1 MYIADLLEI
10 LCRKKRLSLP
20 ASDWVLCLADYSL
33 AIPVDR
39 TVASLEGQT
48 DLALV
53 RAQWAAQRGLRT
65 GLRRGGDPNGISFF
79 LAAIVRVVLGVQGE
93 RKTDVFFTWNLAE
106 YHFVTGPWQEVGE
119 CEECELTGSF
129 DL

>member
-1 MYIADLLEI
+1 MYIADLTEI
-10 LCRKKRLSLP
+10 LCRKKRLPLP

-53 RAQWAAQRGLRT
+53 KAQWAAQKGLRT
-65 GLRRGGDPNGISFF
+65 GLRRGGDPNGTSLQSCLNQTTGLGGPAIQAIRGVGMHGGEAGTQMRRGC
-79 LAAIVRVVLGVQGE
+79 AAGTV
-93 RKTDVFFTWNLAE
+93 
-106 YHFVTGPWQEVGE
+106 P
-119 CEECELTGSF
+119 S
-129 DL
+129 

>member
-1 MYIADLLEI
+1 MYIADLTEI
-10 LCRKKRLSLP
+10 LCRKKRLPLP

-53 RAQWAAQRGLRT
+53 RAQWALERGLRT
-65 GLRRGGDPNGISFF
+65 GLRRGGDPNGSSARCVIAWAPSDQNDP
-79 LAAIVRVVLGVQGE
+79 ATSWIGR
-93 RKTDVFFTWNLAE
+93 
-106 YHFVTGPWQEVGE
+106 
-119 CEECELTGSF
+119 ELTGSASIF
-129 DL
+129 KRQSDVPGRMGVGDLPATYKVH

>member
-1 MYIADLLEI
+1 MLMPSMRTCIRISNTHTGYRARLELTSRAAEMYIADLLEI

-65 GLRRGGDPNGISFF
+65 GLRRGGDPNGMSFF
-79 LAAIVRVVLGVQGE
+79 SCRY
-93 RKTDVFFTWNLAE
+93 R
-106 YHFVTGPWQEVGE
+106 P
-119 CEECELTGSF
+119 SRPR
-129 DL
+129 